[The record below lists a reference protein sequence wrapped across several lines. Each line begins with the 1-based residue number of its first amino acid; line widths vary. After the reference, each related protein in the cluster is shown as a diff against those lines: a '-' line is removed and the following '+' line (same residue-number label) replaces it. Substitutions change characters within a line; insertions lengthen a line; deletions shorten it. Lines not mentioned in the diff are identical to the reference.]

1 MILKSFK
8 TINEIV
14 FVSSISLKLGYKYLK
29 SNKGGIFSFTTL
41 LAIVGLS
48 IGISSLI
55 VVTSVMNGF
64 EKELENR
71 ILGVIPHSVLVSNAP
86 LDYELLIKKVKD
98 SNEIID
104 AAPYISFQGLISSS
118 YNSKGVSVI
127 GIDSDYERN
136 MSIIPEYMILGSL
149 ENLNE
154 KNSIVIGSLLAA
166 NLGVYAGDEINIT
179 TSDIRTSIIGSY
191 PISVNLKIV
200 GIYELKTEIDQ
211 YMTFI
216 SHETAQKLKN
226 LKTNQ
231 TISIRLKTKNLFEA
245 DRISANVIT
254 AINQEDLSIFHGSLH
269 GTLFEAIKF
278 EKLLISLML
287 FLIVAVASIL
297 VLSTVVMTVKSKERE
312 IGILQTIGATKRQ
325 IILIFFTQGIFVSFI
340 GIFIGLILGFICT
353 LNLNNLISLIESILG
368 RNLLEAYFINYFP
381 YYIDYFQ
388 ILIICF
394 ISLIISLCASLI
406 PSFRAVK
413 LNPVEILRHE

>member
-1 MILKSFK
+1 M
-8 TINEIV
+8 
-14 FVSSISLKLGYKYLK
+14 SSISLKLGYKYLK
-29 SNKGGIFSFTTL
+29 SNKGGLFSFTTL

-71 ILGVIPHSVLVSNAP
+71 ILGVIPHSILVSNGP
-86 LDYELLIKKVKD
+86 INDYKFLIDEVKY
-98 SNEIID
+98 NKEIID
-104 AAPYISFQGLISSS
+104 ASPYISIQGLISSS
-118 YNSKGVSVI
+118 YESKGVSII
-127 GIDSDYERN
+127 GIDADNETN
-136 MSIIPEYMILGSL
+136 MSIVPDYMLLGSL

-154 KNSIVIGSLLAA
+154 KNSIVIGSILAA

-179 TSDIRTSIIGSY
+179 TSDIKTSIIGSY

-226 LKTNQ
+226 LEKNQ

-245 DRISANVIT
+245 DRISAEVIEEI
-254 AINQEDLSIFHGSLH
+254 ASIPYGNYDGLSYISWKSSH

-287 FLIVAVASIL
+287 FLIIAVASIL

-325 IILIFFTQGIFVSFI
+325 IILIFFTQGLFVSFL
-340 GIFIGLILGFICT
+340 GIIIGLILGFICT
-353 LNLNNLISLIESILG
+353 LNLNNLISFIETLLG
-368 RNLLEAYFINYFP
+368 RSLLEAYFINYFP
-381 YYIDYFQ
+381 YYIDYIQ

-406 PSFRAVK
+406 PSFRAVR
-413 LNPVEILRHE
+413 LNPIEILRHE

>member
-1 MILKSFK
+1 M
-8 TINEIV
+8 
-14 FVSSISLKLGYKYLK
+14 SSISLKLGYKYLK

-71 ILGVIPHSVLVSNAP
+71 ILGVIPHSVLVSNDP
-86 LDYELLIKKVKD
+86 INDYELLIKKVK
-98 SNEIID
+98 NNKEIID
-104 AAPYISFQGLISSS
+104 AAPYISIQGLISSS
-118 YNSKGVSVI
+118 YDSKGVSVI
-127 GIDSDYERN
+127 GIDSDYENN
-136 MSIIPEYMILGSL
+136 MSIIPDYMILGSL

-166 NLGVYAGDEINIT
+166 NLGVYTGDEVNIT
-179 TSDIRTSIIGSY
+179 TSDIKTSIIGSY

-226 LKTNQ
+226 LKRNQ
-231 TISIRLKTKNLFEA
+231 TISIRLKTNNLFEA
-245 DRISANVIT
+245 DRISANIIT
-254 AINQEDLSIFHGSLH
+254 SIDQENLSYISWKSTH

-340 GIFIGLILGFICT
+340 GILIGLILGFICT
-353 LNLNNLISLIESILG
+353 LNLNNLISLIETLLG

-381 YYIDYFQ
+381 YHIDYFQ
-388 ILIICF
+388 IFIICF

-406 PSFRAVK
+406 PSFRAVR

>member
-1 MILKSFK
+1 M
-8 TINEIV
+8 
-14 FVSSISLKLGYKYLK
+14 SSISLKLGYKYLK

-71 ILGVIPHSVLVSNAP
+71 ILGVIPHSVLVSNDP
-86 LDYELLIKKVKD
+86 INDYELLIKKVNENK
-98 SNEIID
+98 EIID
-104 AAPYISFQGLISSS
+104 AAPYISIQGLISSS
-118 YNSKGVSVI
+118 YDSKGVSVI
-127 GIDSDYERN
+127 GINSDYEKN

-226 LKTNQ
+226 LKRNQ
-231 TISIRLKTKNLFEA
+231 TISIRLKTNNLFEA
-245 DRISANVIT
+245 DRISENVIT
-254 AINQEDLSIFHGSLH
+254 TIDEEDLSYISWKSSH

-340 GIFIGLILGFICT
+340 GILIGLILGFICT
-353 LNLNNLISLIESILG
+353 LNLNNLISLIEILLG

-381 YYIDYFQ
+381 YFIDYFQ
-388 ILIICF
+388 IFIICF
-394 ISLIISLCASLI
+394 TSLILSLCASLI

>member
-1 MILKSFK
+1 M
-8 TINEIV
+8 
-14 FVSSISLKLGYKYLK
+14 SSISLKLGYKYLK

-71 ILGVIPHSVLVSNAP
+71 ILGVIPHSVLVSNDP
-86 LDYELLIKKVKD
+86 INDYELLIKKVNENK
-98 SNEIID
+98 EIID
-104 AAPYISFQGLISSS
+104 AAPYISIQGLISSS
-118 YNSKGVSVI
+118 YDSKGVSVI
-127 GIDSDYERN
+127 GIDSDYEKN
-136 MSIIPEYMILGSL
+136 MSIIPDYMIIGSL

-166 NLGVYAGDEINIT
+166 NLGVYVGDEINIT
-179 TSDIRTSIIGSY
+179 TSDIKTSIIGSY

-226 LKTNQ
+226 LKRNQ
-231 TISIRLKTKNLFEA
+231 TISIRLKTNNLFEA
-245 DRISANVIT
+245 DRISENVIT
-254 AINQEDLSIFHGSLH
+254 TIDEEDLSYISWKSSH

-340 GIFIGLILGFICT
+340 GILIGLILGFICT
-353 LNLNNLISLIESILG
+353 LNLNNLISLIEILLG

-388 ILIICF
+388 IFIICF
-394 ISLIISLCASLI
+394 TSLILSLCASLI

>member
-1 MILKSFK
+1 M
-8 TINEIV
+8 
-14 FVSSISLKLGYKYLK
+14 SSISLKLGYKYLK

-86 LDYELLIKKVKD
+86 INDYELLIKKVKD

-118 YNSKGVSVI
+118 YDSKGVSVI

-254 AINQEDLSIFHGSLH
+254 AINQEDLSYISWKSTH

-340 GIFIGLILGFICT
+340 GILIGLILGFICT
-353 LNLNNLISLIESILG
+353 LNLNNLISLIEILLG

>member
-1 MILKSFK
+1 M
-8 TINEIV
+8 
-14 FVSSISLKLGYKYLK
+14 SSISLKLGYKYLK
-29 SNKGGIFSFTTL
+29 SNKGGLFSFTTL

-71 ILGVIPHSVLVSNAP
+71 ILGVIPHSILVSNGP
-86 LDYELLIKKVKD
+86 INDYKYLIDEVKY
-98 SNEIID
+98 NKEIID
-104 AAPYISFQGLISSS
+104 ASPYISIQGLISSS
-118 YNSKGVSVI
+118 YESKGVSII
-127 GIDSDYERN
+127 GIDADNEKN
-136 MSIIPEYMILGSL
+136 MSIVADYMLLGSL

-154 KNSIVIGSLLAA
+154 KNSIVIGSILAA

-179 TSDIRTSIIGSY
+179 TSDIKTSIIGSY

-226 LKTNQ
+226 LEKNQ

-245 DRISANVIT
+245 DRISAEVIEET
-254 AINQEDLSIFHGSLH
+254 ASIPYGNYDGLSYISWKSSH

-287 FLIVAVASIL
+287 FLIIAVASIL

-325 IILIFFTQGIFVSFI
+325 IILIFFTQGLFVSFL
-340 GIFIGLILGFICT
+340 GIIIGLILGFICT
-353 LNLNNLISLIESILG
+353 LNLNNLISFIETLLG
-368 RNLLEAYFINYFP
+368 RSLLEAYFINYFP
-381 YYIDYFQ
+381 YYIDYIQ

-394 ISLIISLCASLI
+394 VSLIISLCASLI
-406 PSFRAVK
+406 PSFRAVR
-413 LNPVEILRHE
+413 LNPIEILRHE

>member
-1 MILKSFK
+1 M
-8 TINEIV
+8 
-14 FVSSISLKLGYKYLK
+14 SSISLKLGYKYLK

-86 LDYELLIKKVKD
+86 INDYELLIKKVKD

-118 YNSKGVSVI
+118 YDSKGVSVI
-127 GIDSDYERN
+127 GINSDYEKN

-254 AINQEDLSIFHGSLH
+254 AINQEDLSYISWKSTH

-312 IGILQTIGATKRQ
+312 IGILQTIGATKRR